1 MDKYK
6 SATFY
11 NSVLNN
17 IGIEDRGEVKIRLK
31 LLWQL
36 DKLNI
41 FYWIIENERERTKV
55 NWSRLRWWDD
65 TEIDL
70 RKNFGGEMLNAADR
84 VKIAGIYMRQ

>member
-41 FYWIIENERERTKV
+41 FYWIIENEREMTKV